1 MIGAPAGFGRSPCD
15 APPTVRCSERGVARG
30 MSTSPAS
37 GSAQPTSEHDDAEAV
52 IDQEAAEID
61 ARSPDAPEQIAELA
75 EEADDLGL
83 ATPQP
88 AEVVVP
94 AQD

>member
-1 MIGAPAGFGRSPCD
+1 
-15 APPTVRCSERGVARG
+15 